1 VEDGR
6 GRCGE
11 VTTGKTTCDLLVT
24 TNSAFSIIDEF
35 EFSFRRRK
43 KVEDG

>member
-1 VEDGR
+1 MEDGR

-11 VTTGKTTCDLLVT
+11 VTTGKTTGDLLVT

-35 EFSFRRRK
+35 EFSFCRRK